1 MREEPMGTSVE
12 HGDGHKSHPSVSF
25 YVLIGV
31 ILSVVTGIEV
41 AIYYM
46 PAFEAAATPLLVLL
60 SAAKVVLVIMFFMHL
75 KMDHRSLTWI
85 FICGAALAAFM
96 VSALVVLYHFLPQLQ
111 S

>member
-1 MREEPMGTSVE
+1 MSAEPLETGSKKE
-12 HGDGHKSHPSVSF
+12 GRHGSHPSVSF

-41 AIYYM
+41 AIYYL
-46 PAFEAAATPLLVLL
+46 PAFDQVAVPLLVLL
-60 SAAKVVLVIMFFMHL
+60 SASKVVLVIMFFMHL

-85 FICGAALAAFM
+85 FLSGAALAAFM
-96 VSALVVLYHFLPQLQ
+96 VSALVVLYHFLPRLE